1 MGLSLKAQRKSYW
14 GAAFRNLS
22 SEANHFL
29 PQWFPEIPQIRNA
42 HGIPRLELFVLQHQ
56 PAMNPSLQTTDSKS
70 NLCMSLK
77 RSPAQAIKGRPPNS
91 QLSSGVESRKA
102 HSNNRNDSK
111 GKGKA
116 SFVRDNR
123 QQSLRFQAS
132 IKGPPSTAWR
142 WLKSS
147 LAAAKDM
154 ALRTL
159 RAERCLLQPRSESE
173 LSVKLCRKSNNWGN
187 EGAPAQMFERAQN
200 EHHTRHPDKC
210 FFSVVGARSRNKG
223 NSCSSESSACKVS
236 LVCLTTFEA
245 ATHCQ
250 ASVVRAES
258 SKARAEFAEP
268 GVAAGNAAQA
278 TRKRGICPLVT
289 GDLERCRASSK

>member
-1 MGLSLKAQRKSYW
+1 MGLSLKAQRKSCW

-42 HGIPRLELFVLQHQ
+42 HGIPRLELFVPQHQ

-77 RSPAQAIKGRPPNS
+77 RSPAQAIKSRPPNS

-142 WLKSS
+142 WNYPSS
-147 LAAAKDM
+147 FAGNLIIGVMRAP
-154 ALRTL
+154 LR
-159 RAERCLLQPRSESE
+159 RCLKEHKMSTI
-173 LSVKLCRKSNNWGN
+173 
-187 EGAPAQMFERAQN
+187 RAI
-200 EHHTRHPDKC
+200 
-210 FFSVVGARSRNKG
+210 
-223 NSCSSESSACKVS
+223 
-236 LVCLTTFEA
+236 LT
-245 ATHCQ
+245 
-250 ASVVRAES
+250 
-258 SKARAEFAEP
+258 
-268 GVAAGNAAQA
+268 N
-278 TRKRGICPLVT
+278 
-289 GDLERCRASSK
+289 ASSVSWAHGPETRATAVRLKAQRAKFHSYA